1 MEEDR
6 SVNMVMRLHE
16 FSDCRN
22 RSQAGQDI
30 FVLKALKWKRE
41 GTFLE
46 IGANDPVLSSNTCL
60 LSDEFGW
67 RGIAIELDGSFAPK
81 WAKRRPESVFIA
93 GDATKMDWDKVLA
106 GVTAFDYLSLD
117 IDPPEATLAVLESLP
132 LDRVRFSV
140 ITYEHDAW
148 RGDFG
153 PRERAREIFRKHG
166 YVLAVPDVRVH
177 VHYPYKGPEPVAFE
191 DWHVCPQAVQL

>member
-1 MEEDR
+1 
-6 SVNMVMRLHE
+6 MRLHE
-16 FSDCRN
+16 LSDCRN
-22 RSQAGQDI
+22 RSQAGQDT
-30 FVLKALKWKRE
+30 FVLRALKWKRE

-117 IDPPEATLAVLESLP
+117 IDPPEATLAVLEALP

-153 PRERAREIFRKHG
+153 PRERSREILKAHG
-166 YVLAVPDVRVH
+166 YKLAVPDVKTFVFW
-177 VHYPYKGPEPVAFE
+177 PYQGPDPQTFE
-191 DWHVCPQAVQL
+191 DYWCDPQVVTI

>member
-1 MEEDR
+1 
-6 SVNMVMRLHE
+6 MRPLHE

-22 RSQAGQDI
+22 RAQAGQDV

-67 RGIAIELDGSFAPK
+67 RGIAIELDGSFAPR

-93 GDATKMDWDKVLA
+93 GDATKMDWDNVLA
-106 GVTAFDYLSLD
+106 GVTRFDYLSLD
-117 IDPPEATLAVLESLP
+117 IDPPEATLAVLEALP

-153 PRERAREIFRKHG
+153 PRERSREILKAHG
-166 YVLAVPDVRVH
+166 YNLAVPDARAH
-177 VHYPYKGPEPVAFE
+177 VFWPYQGPEPRSFE
-191 DWHVCPQAVQL
+191 DFWIDPQTVNL